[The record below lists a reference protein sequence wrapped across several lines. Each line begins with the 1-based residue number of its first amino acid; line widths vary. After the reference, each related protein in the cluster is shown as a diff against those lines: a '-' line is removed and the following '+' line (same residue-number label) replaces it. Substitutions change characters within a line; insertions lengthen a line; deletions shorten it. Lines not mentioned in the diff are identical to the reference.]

1 VCHGPCLV
9 SRRAAGML
17 SGIGLGG
24 KEPSGSAAFVLCH
37 CPMPGLAGE
46 VHSSLC
52 VVGLLGNQENNTWA
66 LTLLP

>member
-1 VCHGPCLV
+1 
-9 SRRAAGML
+9 ML